1 MKALLKD
8 QSQLKPELFEIVPWH
23 LAKYLWESLGKCN
36 KQTLY
41 MWKLMA
47 TMYPAEFPQTSPY
60 YCLGTGSPREP
71 LKAYM
76 GMLNN
81 KDFRW
86 RAVLTLASTYC
97 SLTDLSGIPNIK
109 NLVALEICLSRGNR
123 SQMDQED
130 VTKEQVSLQDGSVRG
145 WVEMWQFTR
154 ALQHLRVLR
163 IYHQH
168 GLTTAALRSLCEL
181 PGLQLVVA
189 YACDKITQEISS
201 HRKPSNNILPIE
213 GWSASRLDWLPKE
226 KALTDLGPLLDVYKA
241 SLGTDP
247 DADGQQKQPST
258 LVTNLPI
265 LEFQL
270 PTANH
275 NNPERVAQR
284 AMYRPRSIVFFTRD
298 PAMQKL
304 DQEKKQRERGK
315 KRSEPVEGPNPRA
328 RKAVMKDRG
337 RDISTTLNAF
347 F

>member
-23 LAKYLWESLGKCN
+23 LAKYLWDALARCN

-41 MWKLMA
+41 MWKIMA
-47 TMYPAEFPQTSPY
+47 TMYPTQFPQISPY
-60 YCLGTGSPREP
+60 YCLSTGSPRKP

-86 RAVLTLASTYC
+86 RAVLTLASTCC
-97 SLTDLSGIPNIK
+97 SLTELSGIPNIK
-109 NLVALEICLSRGNR
+109 NLVALEICMPRANQ
-123 SQMDQED
+123 SQMKED
-130 VTKEQVSLQDGSVRG
+130 TTKEQASLQDGSVRS
-145 WVEMWQFTR
+145 WVEMWQSTT
-154 ALQHLRVLR
+154 ALQHLRILR

-168 GLTTAALRSLCEL
+168 ELTIAALRSLREL
-181 PGLQLVVA
+181 PELQLVIA
-189 YACDKITQEISS
+189 YGCDKITKEISG
-201 HRKPSNNILPIE
+201 HRKPGNNIVPIE
-213 GWSASRLDWLPKE
+213 GWSASRLDWRPRD
-226 KALTDLGPLLDVYKA
+226 KALADLGPLLDVYK
-241 SLGTDP
+241 SNLETDP
-247 DADGQQKQPST
+247 DAAGQQKQPST
-258 LVTNLPI
+258 LDTNLPI

-284 AMYRPRSIVFFTRD
+284 ALYRPRSVVFFTRD
-298 PAMQKL
+298 PAMQRL
-304 DQEKKQRERGK
+304 DLEKKERKRGK
-315 KRSEPVEGPNPRA
+315 KRSEPVEGPNPRV

-337 RDISTTLNAF
+337 RDISMTLDDF